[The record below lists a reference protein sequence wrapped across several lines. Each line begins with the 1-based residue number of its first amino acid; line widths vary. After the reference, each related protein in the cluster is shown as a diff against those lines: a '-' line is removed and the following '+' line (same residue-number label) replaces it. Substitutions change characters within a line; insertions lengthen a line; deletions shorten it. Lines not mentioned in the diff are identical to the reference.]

1 MHRDVRER
9 KFPLESC
16 WRLGAALALL
26 VLAPGAQ
33 ADCTSREA
41 TPAERQYS
49 ERLSAALVAAMP
61 AAPANMWLPAAP
73 RVAMGTLCKDTP
85 VGDLE
90 ANVYARYHYRMS
102 PAEAERLTRE
112 RRDLEAQMSAMK
124 VLPPD
129 LKREYDAIDAQA
141 QQAFREAREAE
152 KASNKGLATQKYN
165 ESSAL
170 GAQRDAVRKR
180 HLDAIKPQFDAVESK
195 WRAQPSEVGE
205 FDVVLKTNGYPTK
218 PGASELDL
226 VLGTLPPPR
235 GGRSYKV
242 FGIQAV
248 VSGPT
253 SNSEQRRALIAGF
266 DRARLQALVDGP
278 PPEMPAPAAW
288 SVGGPPQA
296 VSADAAVSVAP
307 ASAAPTSAAS
317 NPTAQPAATTAP
329 PAPAPSP
336 PPDAAQ
342 QAKDVV
348 NKLRGLLGR

>member
-1 MHRDVRER
+1 MRSNAPER
-9 KFPLESC
+9 TTLPARR

-26 VLAPGAQ
+26 VLAPTAQ

-41 TPAERQYS
+41 TQAERQYS

-61 AAPANMWLPAAP
+61 AAPVNMWLPAAP

-85 VGDLE
+85 VGDLQV
-90 ANVYARYHYRMS
+90 NVYARYHYRMS

-180 HLDAIKPQFDAVESK
+180 HLDAIKPQFDAVETK

-235 GGRSYKV
+235 GGKSYKV
-242 FGIQAV
+242 FGLQAV
-248 VSGPT
+248 VSGPS
-253 SNSEQRRALIAGF
+253 SNAEQRRALIAGF
-266 DRARLQALVDGP
+266 DRARLQALIDGP
-278 PPEMPAPAAW
+278 PPETPAPAAW
-288 SVGGPPQA
+288 SVGGPPQVA
-296 VSADAAVSVAP
+296 SAP
-307 ASAAPTSAAS
+307 AAAPAAPAPAAPTV
-317 NPTAQPAATTAP
+317 TAQPAAPAAAL
-329 PAPAPSP
+329 APAPSP
-336 PPDAAQ
+336 QPDATQ
-342 QAKDVV
+342 QAKDAV

>member
-1 MHRDVRER
+1 MRRNAPVTTT
-9 KFPLESC
+9 FPAGH
-16 WRLGAALALL
+16 WRLGAAIAML
-26 VLAPGAQ
+26 VLAPPAQ

-41 TPAERQYS
+41 TQAERQYN

-85 VGDLE
+85 VGDLQ

-129 LKREYDAIDAQA
+129 LKREYDAVDAQA

-180 HLDAIKPQFDAVESK
+180 HLDAIKPQFDAVEAK

-205 FDVVLKTNGYPTK
+205 FDVVLKANGYDTK
-218 PGASELDL
+218 PAANELDL
-226 VLGTLPPPR
+226 VLGKLPSPQV
-235 GGRSYKV
+235 GKGFKV
-242 FGIQAV
+242 YGIQAV
-248 VSGPT
+248 VSGPS
-253 SNSEQRRALIAGF
+253 SNAEQRRALISGF
-266 DRARLQALVDGP
+266 DRARLQALIDGP
-278 PPEMPAPAAW
+278 PPETPAPSAW
-288 SVGGPPQA
+288 SVGGPPQMA
-296 VSADAAVSVAP
+296 SAP
-307 ASAAPTSAAS
+307 ATAPAAPAPAAPTV
-317 NPTAQPAATTAP
+317 TAQPAAPAAAP
-329 PAPAPSP
+329 ALAPSP
-336 PPDAAQ
+336 QPDATQ
-342 QAKDVV
+342 QAKDAV